1 MGRLA
6 EAAPPEGRRLGNDAR
21 QVRSRNP
28 CRGELNMRLRP
39 RDVRRISYYDPDQRQ
54 LLLEKVESFTEFPL
68 LILAALMI
76 PLLAGPL
83 FWELTAQQESLFFTL
98 DVMIWAIFAGEFAI
112 RLAIAPRRVAFI
124 RANWIDLVI
133 VALPFFRPLR
143 IVRLLVYTTR
153 LVTGARQLLGVRHL
167 LVHAVLLVMVAATVV
182 TTVETGPNAQITSF
196 PDALWW
202 AIVTVTTVGYG
213 DFVPVS
219 SAGRAMGY
227 ILVLGGVGIFGALTA
242 NFASFLVREQTATD
256 PITSQLLREIQALRE
271 ELAERRGE
279 E

>member
-1 MGRLA
+1 
-6 EAAPPEGRRLGNDAR
+6 
-21 QVRSRNP
+21 
-28 CRGELNMRLRP
+28 MRLRP

-213 DFVPVS
+213 DISPTTGGGKAVAIVLML
-219 SAGRAMGY
+219 AG
-227 ILVLGGVGIFGALTA
+227 ITVFGVITANLAAWFTANKEEADTEDLTEQISELTA
-242 NFASFLVREQTATD
+242 AVERLSAQLEASNQAGLPDRPTPGSEEAT
-256 PITSQLLREIQALRE
+256 LRSTQR
-271 ELAERRGE
+271 
-279 E
+279 

>member
-1 MGRLA
+1 
-6 EAAPPEGRRLGNDAR
+6 
-21 QVRSRNP
+21 
-28 CRGELNMRLRP
+28 MRLRP

-54 LLLEKVESFTEFPL
+54 LLLERVESFTEFPL